1 MITKKDWMLTTKDIY
16 LRSDFNSKDDI
27 KNLGGMYDGEKKRW
41 FIPRGVNP
49 LDFRSY
55 WAVLDCPFEEK
66 DKVKRRGARF
76 DKSIK
81 KWVVPERFDYGLNET
96 KSGLIICLHVKL
108 YLGYHW

>member
-27 KNLGGMYDGEKKRW
+27 KDLGGMYDGEKKRW

-81 KWVVPERFDYGLNET
+81 KWVVPERFDYDHFAKYWPSEL
-96 KSGLIICLHVKL
+96 KKFLINDAFAI
-108 YLGYHW
+108 Y